1 MNFASAAKRH
11 SQFTPASSAL
21 TAKALW
27 YVGPNAARLQVQEMP
42 VPEPGHLLVRTRWSA
57 VSRGT
62 ERLVHQGLTSPEH
75 RDRMR
80 APMQEGDFPFPVKYG
95 YCAVGEVEAG
105 PADMVGRLVFAL
117 HPHQDRFVLPVEAG
131 VLVPADVPA
140 RRATL
145 AANMET
151 ALNALWDSGA
161 GAGDRIVV
169 VGAGLI
175 GLLITYLA
183 ARLPGAEVIALDPNG
198 ARRDVVE
205 RFGARYASTPEG
217 VNEADVVFHASATS
231 AGLEAALSCCGTEA
245 SLVEVSWYGDE
256 AVTVGLGGP
265 FHCKRLKLISSQV
278 GALPPARQPRW
289 NHRRRLEKALDLLRD
304 ETLDAVITGEVAFDD
319 LPTALERILSG
330 SPKEIATVVRYG

>member
-1 MNFASAAKRH
+1 MNLASAAKRH
-11 SQFTPASSAL
+11 APFSPA
-21 TAKALW
+21 TAPQPARALW
-27 YVGPNAARLQVQEMP
+27 YVAPGATRLQSQEIP
-42 VPEPGHLLVRTRWSA
+42 APPPGHLLVRTRWSA

-75 RDRMR
+75 RERMR

-105 PADMVGRLVFAL
+105 PAESVGRLVFAL
-117 HPHQDRFVLPVEAG
+117 HPHQDRFVLPAEDAA
-131 VLVPADVPA
+131 LVPPDVPA

-175 GLLITYLA
+175 GLLITYLC
-183 ARLPGAEVIALDPNG
+183 ARLPGADVIALDPNP
-198 ARRDVVE
+198 ARRAVAE
-205 RFGARYASTPEG
+205 RLGARYAPSAEG
-217 VNEADVVFHASATS
+217 VGEADVVFHASATS

-256 AVTVGLGGP
+256 QVTVGLGGP
-265 FHCKRLKLISSQV
+265 FHCKRLKLVSSQV

-289 NHRRRLEKALDLLRD
+289 SHRRRLEKALDLLRD
-304 ETLDAVITGEVAFDD
+304 DTLDALITGEVAFDD
-319 LPTALERILSG
+319 LPGDLARILSG
-330 SPKEIATVVRYG
+330 APEEIATVVRYP